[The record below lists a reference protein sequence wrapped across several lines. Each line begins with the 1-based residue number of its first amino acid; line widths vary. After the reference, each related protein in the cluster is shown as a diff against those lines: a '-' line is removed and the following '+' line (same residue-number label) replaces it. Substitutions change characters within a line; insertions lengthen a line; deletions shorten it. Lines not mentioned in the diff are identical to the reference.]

1 MRSVRLAHFS
11 GVSTD
16 SLRRYE
22 RLVLLAR
29 PPRTARGSPDLLVS
43 GVWSRQRKA
52 SALWRAAGSGGVDE
66 NVYGNAY
73 KFFGKRTLPFPYH
86 QAELMGSLGRNHVGV
101 TCDRTP
107 RFPVLLP
114 DICEPSLDR
123 LSGEEGF
130 ADRFD
135 GLRAHNDGEIAVDA
149 DEFDLP
155 LERGVKG

>member
-52 SALWRAAGSGGVDE
+52 SALWRAAGSGGWMKMFTAMLTSFSA
-66 NVYGNAY
+66 NV
-73 KFFGKRTLPFPYH
+73 PYH
-86 QAELMGSLGRNHVGV
+86 FHITKPSSWAHWAETTL
-101 TCDRTP
+101 
-107 RFPVLLP
+107 
-114 DICEPSLDR
+114 
-123 LSGEEGF
+123 
-130 ADRFD
+130 A
-135 GLRAHNDGEIAVDA
+135 
-149 DEFDLP
+149 
-155 LERGVKG
+155 